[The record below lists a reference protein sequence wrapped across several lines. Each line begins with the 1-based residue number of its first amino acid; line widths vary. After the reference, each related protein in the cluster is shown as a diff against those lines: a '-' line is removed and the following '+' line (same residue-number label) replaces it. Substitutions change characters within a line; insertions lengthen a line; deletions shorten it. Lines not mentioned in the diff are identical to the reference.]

1 MQSNDNRIERNLIE
15 ESGRLEV
22 IESDRN
28 QLLDNVVRRASE
40 TGLSLEFARDNVARG
55 NDLRSN
61 KSGIHLK
68 SSSGNVL
75 EANNASDSESTGISL
90 ESESYSNDLIRNE
103 SSHNDGEGIYIGIEA
118 AAGSGMLLEGNRTD
132 NNKGYGMYVSKPTHV
147 IKGNS
152 ANDNGSWG
160 IYAGEPSNGR
170 TNVDAG
176 GNRGQGNLGPLDPI
190 TLQPQQCHLVEC
202 TGGPPLG
209 GDNVAPDTQLTERPS
224 NPSTDDVAVF
234 RFTGS
239 DNISDVTFQCSITTA
254 EAFAP
259 CDSPAVYEGLV
270 PGLHQFRVRA
280 VDASGNVDATPATHI
295 WTIGA
300 QPAGQAPE
308 TTIEAAPDLT
318 TVRTD
323 ARFAFLASERN
334 ATFECRID
342 SAAFGPAPGRACRE
356 RSWARVAN

>member
-1 MQSNDNRIERNLIE
+1 M
-15 ESGRLEV
+15 
-22 IESDRN
+22 
-28 QLLDNVVRRASE
+28 
-40 TGLSLEFARDNVARG
+40 
-55 NDLRSN
+55 
-61 KSGIHLK
+61 
-68 SSSGNVL
+68 L

-132 NNKGYGMYVSKPTHV
+132 NNKGYGLYVSKPSHV

-190 TLQPQQCHLVEC
+190 TLLPQQCHLVEC

-209 GDNVAPDTQLTERPS
+209 GDNVAPDTQLTERPP
-224 NPSTDDVAVF
+224 NPSTDDVAIF
-234 RFTGS
+234 RFDGS
-239 DNISDVTFQCSITTA
+239 DNISDVTFQCSVTTA

-259 CDSPAVYEGLV
+259 CDSPAVYEGLE
-270 PGLHQFRVRA
+270 PGLHQFQVRA
-280 VDASGNVDATPATHI
+280 VDASGNVDSTPATYS

-308 TTIEAAPDLT
+308 TTIEAAPDPM
-318 TVRTD
+318 TVRSD
-323 ARFAFLASERN
+323 AASSSSRPS
-334 ATFECRID
+334 ATRPS
-342 SAAFGPAPGRACRE
+342 SAGSTARPSGRARGPACRACSSARAASWPTAAS
-356 RSWARVAN
+356 RSARTPSRCARSTSTATSISRPPRGRGGSGRRRCRPRPPAASSSPTASSSPRT